1 MIQSIYQL
9 FHPIDEQFIIPK
21 MKDIPK
27 PFINNPF
34 MKKYNVNAEEL
45 HSTIANFELSA
56 SNISKKQRSI
66 RRKYLLMLLKA
77 IDQEQQ
83 KLIGSNPLVAINIK
97 QNKGN
102 YDALIILIK
111 RIIKLMINE
120 IDVIDTKDNSMFY
133 ILIALLVIIF
143 LLVIKRN

>member
-1 MIQSIYQL
+1 
-9 FHPIDEQFIIPK
+9 
-21 MKDIPK
+21 
-27 PFINNPF
+27 
-34 MKKYNVNAEEL
+34 MKKYNVNATEL
-45 HSTIANFELSA
+45 HSIIANFELSA
-56 SNISKKQRSI
+56 SKISKKQRSI
-66 RRKYLLMLLKA
+66 RRKYLIMLLKA

-120 IDVIDTKDNSMFY
+120 IDVIDKKDNSMSY

-143 LLVIKRN
+143 ILLIKKN